1 MKKFCK
7 SILFLML
14 AVTLLFSLSIT
25 ALAANI
31 NLGVTITS
39 TADKISV
46 TVDNSIQYAPDTTLT
61 IPCSFTSAQVKLG
74 TDVLDD
80 DDVTLADGKQ
90 RRVEKP
96 KRKKRIHV
104 RKVLRQD
111 STLAAKITSG
121 EKILNSEL
129 RRELAK
135 VSQQINVSTKE
146 GS

>member
-1 MKKFCK
+1 MEISK
-7 SILFLML
+7 SDIVVSLAGHDKGKLF
-14 AVTLLFSLSIT
+14 
-25 ALAANI
+25 
-31 NLGVTITS
+31 
-39 TADKISV
+39 
-46 TVDNSIQYAPDTTLT
+46 Y
-61 IPCSFTSAQVKLG
+61 
-74 TDVLDD
+74 VLDTD
-80 DDVTLADGKQ
+80 GVYVTLADGKQ

-129 RRELAK
+129 RRELAAIR
-135 VSQQINVSTKE
+135 QEINVSTKE